1 VVVKAVEFQALNP
14 ASIGFAAQTLARFAA
29 QTLARFA
36 ARSIIQT
43 LTRFAA

>member
-1 VVVKAVEFQALNP
+1 MVIKAVEFQALKP
-14 ASIGFAAQTLARFAA
+14 ASIGIARFAA
-29 QTLARFA
+29 RSITQNLARFA